1 MEARSNTFE
10 SPRWYWIFAVWM
22 GIGLFDATQTVF
34 VMRAEGMHH
43 YWTRLYFTELFSWL
57 PFMVATPFIL
67 PLGRKFPLSALESH
81 DELDRTPRCVRHY
94 LLDLFVVDLDV
105 GGMAQPVGVRAR
117 AGSF

>member
-57 PFMVATPFIL
+57 PFMVATPLVLRLGAQVIL
-67 PLGRKFPLSALESH
+67 RVH
-81 DELDRTPRCVRHY
+81 WNRTIDTGPY
-94 LLDLFVVDLDV
+94 T
-105 GGMAQPVGVRAR
+105 
-117 AGSF
+117 